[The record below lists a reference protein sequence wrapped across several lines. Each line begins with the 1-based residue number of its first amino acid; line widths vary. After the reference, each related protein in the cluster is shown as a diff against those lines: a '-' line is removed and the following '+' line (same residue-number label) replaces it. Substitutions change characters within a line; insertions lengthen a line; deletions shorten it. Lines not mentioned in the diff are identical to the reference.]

1 MDVTIQDG
9 NTVITSNR
17 LESSIDAS
25 SELTYVFDQGIQKA
39 GSYMLTFANS
49 ASAELIRY
57 ALEVNAQSAISSS
70 KSTFE
75 VLNVSSPI
83 VGEVT

>member
-70 KSTFE
+70 
-75 VLNVSSPI
+75 
-83 VGEVT
+83 